1 MQLLKLVAHHIKIG
15 VPLPFGVRNEEGK
28 LLLACGQVVAS
39 EAQLEAL
46 LDRGAYADVEE
57 IQAWQ
62 RALQETAQAKKPE
75 RQLTLFDHWAQM
87 SRRSSMP
94 SPTSS
99 SRWSIAIPMWRS
111 TARSA
116 RTRGACRSTAWRMR
130 CTPRWRA
137 S

>member
-1 MQLLKLVAHHIKIG
+1 MQLLKLVAHHIKVG

-57 IQAWQ
+57 IN
-62 RALQETAQAKKPE
+62 T
-75 RQLTLFDHWAQM
+75 T

-94 SPTSS
+94 SPASS

-130 CTPRWRA
+130 CTPRWPA